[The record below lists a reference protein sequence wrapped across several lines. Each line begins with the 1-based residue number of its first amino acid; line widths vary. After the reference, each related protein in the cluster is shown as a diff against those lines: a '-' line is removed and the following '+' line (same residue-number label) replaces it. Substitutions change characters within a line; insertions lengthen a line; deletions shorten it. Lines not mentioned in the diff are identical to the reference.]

1 MGKQKFQNGDSVIP
15 TKYAPAYAK
24 NIHEQGHSMTIIGR
38 EGEKYL
44 VETSNHGVLRLMSN
58 MLVNPQIT
66 DSKVSDS
73 DAADKVKQAADKIE
87 RFVKSQDNSTAEDIK
102 TPLEAFIQ
110 QAKERANE
118 ISQSIAE
125 PLAKIK
131 DINITISVAT
141 AIKRVPDLGVISL
154 MNFMIHKSPELGH
167 KDLADLYKDAEEC
180 MINLKEAN
188 LIE

>member
-1 MGKQKFQNGDSVIP
+1 MGKQKFQNGDTVIP

-44 VETSNHGVLRLMSN
+44 VETTNNGVLRLMSN
-58 MLVNPQIT
+58 MLVNTQT
-66 DSKVSDS
+66 ETVES
-73 DAADKVKQAADKIE
+73 VKATE
-87 RFVKSQDNSTAEDIK
+87 HSTAEDIK
-102 TPLEAFIQ
+102 SPLEAFIQ

-131 DINITISVAT
+131 DINITISVAN
-141 AIKRVPDLGVISL
+141 AINRVPDLGVISL

-167 KDLADLYKDAEEC
+167 KDLKELYTDAEEC
-180 MINLKEAN
+180 LINCKEAG
-188 LIE
+188 LID

>member
-1 MGKQKFQNGDSVIP
+1 MAKQKFQTGDHVIP

-24 NIHEQGHSMTIIGR
+24 SIHENGNSMTIIGR
-38 EGEKYL
+38 ENEKYL
-44 VETSNHGVLRLMSN
+44 VETTDGQVLRLMSN
-58 MLVNPQIT
+58 MLTKHKDTTINLSDDNAETAIKDT
-66 DSKVSDS
+66 FEKV
-73 DAADKVKQAADKIE
+73 E
-87 RFVKSQDNSTAEDIK
+87 ECIK

-110 QAKERANE
+110 QAKERVND
-118 ISQSIAE
+118 ITNSIAE

-131 DINITISVAT
+131 DINITISVAD
-141 AIKRVPDLGVISL
+141 AINRVPDLGVISL

-180 MINLKEAN
+180 MINLRKAN